1 MFYLMCFVSF
11 LLSFAFFSFLRYS
24 TYVDIRNNN
33 NCKKATSTSRV
44 TSCTSLDLTT
54 TITTSPRN
62 AVVPAVHPTTPI
74 KKKVSVISTTKT
86 RSKSSTP
93 PSLSPLKNKTPGTNN
108 NGNGSKS
115 SKMPSWSQEQLQ
127 EAIFSVI
134 TQRMRFTQAS
144 SRYGI
149 PKGTLY
155 DNILGK
161 SKRMKSLEE
170 VGLTSTQE
178 LAVLEHCCEISS
190 MPYNRRT
197 SRSLRSILLFV
208 QKLKSESSPNETF
221 HLSVRKGFKW
231 WWAFCK
237 KYSIISLYFDNSN
250 NNDNA
255 KTFVEEEG
263 FGNNSN
269 LSNKDSSPDQ
279 HDKYKF
285 SERLDKEFNSINDEE
300 HCEEIDVEGLDE
312 PNSSSPLNLIPPP
325 RSHSSHS
332 SSSSSTVTNNGSV
345 PSPFTSLHS
354 GSAISSTPP
363 PLNCSTST
371 PPLLLPP
378 PPLNSVSPMLS
389 SPPPAHS
396 STAHQHH
403 TQPPLL
409 SHHVQSAAAFMTLFP
424 PFVPI
429 PPLGIFPQN
438 LTINSSNDSS
448 SASKNSPAVGTLN
461 KSSSLAAN

>member
-1 MFYLMCFVSF
+1 MKHKDQIPLEKKRGSD
-11 LLSFAFFSFLRYS
+11 LSSPNAKSQGSITPSPFK
-24 TYVDIRNNN
+24 NN
-33 NCKKATSTSRV
+33 KLS
-44 TSCTSLDLTT
+44 
-54 TITTSPRN
+54 SPN
-62 AVVPAVHPTTPI
+62 HSNT
-74 KKKVSVISTTKT
+74 
-86 RSKSSTP
+86 
-93 PSLSPLKNKTPGTNN
+93 GT
-108 NGNGSKS
+108 KS

-161 SKRMKSLEE
+161 SKRMKSLED

-178 LAVLEHCCEISS
+178 LSVLEYCCEISS

-197 SRSLRSILLFV
+197 SRSLRSILEFV
-208 QKLKSESSPNETF
+208 QKLKGETAPDDDVF
-221 HLSVRKGFKW
+221 QLSVRKGFKW

-255 KTFVEEEG
+255 KAFMEEEESRDDSKVPKTRHVATVENMSKTYENIASKE
-263 FGNNSN
+263 NNIR
-269 LSNKDSSPDQ
+269 D
-279 HDKYKF
+279 
-285 SERLDKEFNSINDEE
+285 DEN
-300 HCEEIDVEGLDE
+300 CEEIDVEGLDE
-312 PNSSSPLNLIPPP
+312 PNYASTFSMNPPP

-332 SSSSSTVTNNGSV
+332 TSSSSTAATNNGSI
-345 PSPFTSLHS
+345 PSPFMSLQS
-354 GSAISSTPP
+354 GHMICSTPP
-363 PLNCSTST
+363 PPNCSTST

-409 SHHVQSAAAFMTLFP
+409 NHHVQSAAAFMTLFP
-424 PFVPI
+424 PFMPI
-429 PPLGIFPQN
+429 SPLGIFPQN
-438 LTINSSNDSS
+438 LSLHTNGENSSSS
-448 SASKNSPAVGTLN
+448 TNPQSTGRPLN
-461 KSSSLAAN
+461 KPSSLTAN

>member
-1 MFYLMCFVSF
+1 VLFSF
-11 LLSFAFFSFLRYS
+11 LLSFAFFLFFLHYS
-24 TYVDIRNNN
+24 TNVDIRNNN
-33 NCKKATSTSRV
+33 NNNCKKASSAPPPIPTCTSKTLTSTISTRSRNSKVNSIPQV
-44 TSCTSLDLTT
+44 T
-54 TITTSPRN
+54 
-62 AVVPAVHPTTPI
+62 PT
-74 KKKVSVISTTKT
+74 KKKSSPQPSTNSKTQQTSIQSPFKSKIS
-86 RSKSSTP
+86 
-93 PSLSPLKNKTPGTNN
+93 SPNHTGT
-108 NGNGSKS
+108 KS

-161 SKRMKSLEE
+161 SKRMKSLED

-178 LAVLEHCCEISS
+178 LAVLEYCCEIST

-197 SRSLRSILLFV
+197 SRSLRSILQFV
-208 QKLKSESSPNETF
+208 QKLKAESAPDEPF
-221 HLSVRKGFKW
+221 QLSVRKGFKW

-237 KYSIISLYFDNSN
+237 KYSIISLYFDNSS

-255 KTFVEEEG
+255 KKFMDEEE
-263 FGNNSN
+263 FGR
-269 LSNKDSSPDQ
+269 DE
-279 HDKYKF
+279 KF
-285 SERLDKEFNSINDEE
+285 SKRDDFVKLKEKLNDRKDLAKPPLYIKEDE
-300 HCEEIDVEGLDE
+300 NCEEIDVEGLDE
-312 PNSSSPLNLIPPP
+312 PSYLSTFGFNPPP

-332 SSSSSTVTNNGSV
+332 TSSSSTTTNYGSI
-345 PSPFTSLHS
+345 PSPFASFHS
-354 GSAISSTPP
+354 GNMMSSTPP
-363 PLNCSTST
+363 PSNCSTNT

-378 PPLNSVSPMLS
+378 PPLNSTSPMLS

-403 TQPPLL
+403 TQPPVL

-424 PFVPI
+424 PFMPMS
-429 PPLGIFPQN
+429 PLGLFPQN
-438 LTINSSNDSS
+438 LSIHTNSE
-448 SASKNSPAVGTLN
+448 NSPTSAGNPASSGPLA